1 MNDIQ
6 LGKARP
12 VHRLNMDE
20 KRLLLSLGWLSLC
33 PPSFGEAVLSRL
45 RIRLLKEGETLYHPR
60 DPSEGL
66 VAVVSGALA
75 VSVVVP
81 EFGPTIS
88 HVMLPGAW
96 FGEAAIT
103 GQPRTIGVHATRP
116 SRVGI
121 LAMPDVRAI
130 VTEHPDAW
138 TEFTRL
144 AILNGQLAI
153 GAGYD
158 MMMLDPRRRCAATL
172 LRLAGLRHMP
182 PLSGAP
188 VEIDITQADLAHM
201 ACMSRNT
208 AARILKELRESGC
221 IALGY
226 GNMSVLNPS
235 ALLRILSAE
244 P

>member
-1 MNDIQ
+1 
-6 LGKARP
+6 
-12 VHRLNMDE
+12 
-20 KRLLLSLGWLSLC
+20 
-33 PPSFGEAVLSRL
+33 
-45 RIRLLKEGETLYHPR
+45 
-60 DPSEGL
+60 
-66 VAVVSGALA
+66 
-75 VSVVVP
+75 
-81 EFGPTIS
+81 
-88 HVMLPGAW
+88 
-96 FGEAAIT
+96 
-103 GQPRTIGVHATRP
+103 
-116 SRVGI
+116 
-121 LAMPDVRAI
+121 MPDVRAT
-130 VTEHPDAW
+130 VTEHPEAW

-158 MMMLDPRRRCAATL
+158 LMMLDPRRRCAATL

-208 AARILKELRESGC
+208 AARILKGLRESRC

-226 GNMSVLNPS
+226 GNMSVLDPS

-244 P
+244 S